1 MKYVFLTVLLFAS
14 VAAAH
19 TVTMNFALNVDGI
32 NNTIRVNDTTYSGNT
47 ANSSVMLL
55 MHLDNSTLDS
65 SAYGNNGVAGG
76 VNCTGVV
83 GRTNSACSF
92 DGIDDNITIDHSS
105 TINLSSQLS
114 VSLWVKLNQLKNHN
128 FLVAKGYDNSEN
140 YEIYVNS
147 AGQVMGEW
155 RFASGRATCVNS
167 VDNLQT
173 DVWYHIAVTYNNS
186 VCKTYINS
194 VLKNESFI
202 SGDILTNSRPIIIG
216 AEETSAGG
224 FISARFANGTIDEV
238 VIYNRSLSSEEVY
251 NLYNY
256 GLSEPMS
263 LTFTSMSKKYISS
276 SQRNTT
282 TAFVSAGT
290 LLHAR
295 MNNTHNTTHYL
306 FQMTQSGD
314 DNRFL
319 FAVTNGSYTDVE
331 NKLSMVE
338 AFRMVSSTF
347 GNFITTAPTVFPL
360 FIRLEYTNI
369 DLDSRIDWSG
379 TGQLR
384 IKNNGVNNRNIPNLT
399 LEVVR

>member
-1 MKYVFLTVLLFAS
+1 MKYVFLAILLFAS
-14 VAAAH
+14 VATAH
-19 TVTMNFALNVDGI
+19 TVTMNFALNVGGN
-32 NNTIRVNDTTYSGNT
+32 NNTIRVNDTTYSGNV

-65 SAYGNNGVAGG
+65 SAYGNNGIAGG

-83 GRTNSACSF
+83 GRANGACSF
-92 DGIDDNITIDHSS
+92 DGIDDNITIAHSS

-155 RFASGRATCVNS
+155 KFASGRATCVNS
-167 VDNLQT
+167 VDTLQT

-202 SGDILTNSRPIIIG
+202 SGDFQTNSRPLIIG
-216 AEETSAGG
+216 GEEDPGGG

-238 VIYNRSLSSEEVY
+238 VLWNRSLSSEEVY
-251 NLYNY
+251 SLYSY
-256 GLSEPMS
+256 GLSEPTS
-263 LTFTSMSKKYISS
+263 LTFTSMSKNYISS
-276 SQRNTT
+276 SRANTT
-282 TAFVSAGT
+282 TALVSAGT
-290 LLHAR
+290 LLNMR
-295 MNNTHNTTHYL
+295 MNNSYNSTHYL
-306 FQMTQSGD
+306 MQVTQD
-314 DNRFL
+314 NTDNRIL

-331 NKLSMVE
+331 NKLSMVN

-360 FIRLEYTNI
+360 FIRLEYTAI
-369 DLDSRIDWSG
+369 DIDSRIDWSG